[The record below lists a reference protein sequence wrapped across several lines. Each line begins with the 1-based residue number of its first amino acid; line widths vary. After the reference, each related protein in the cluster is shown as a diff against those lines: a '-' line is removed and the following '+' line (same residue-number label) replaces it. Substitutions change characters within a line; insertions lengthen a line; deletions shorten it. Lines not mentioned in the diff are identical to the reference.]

1 MSFILRSYQRF
12 PVVCGATYEHWCHE
26 GQGTVWNL
34 SATGWWMSGDLP
46 LQCGDVCSF
55 QVLLPTRQR
64 VSVAAGIVRWV
75 NGYDYG
81 VETLV
86 MDREAQ
92 DRLREYIQQRTKQL

>member
-1 MSFILRSYQRF
+1 MSLSSRSHYRF
-12 PVVCGATYEHWCHE
+12 PVCCGVTYEHWLHE

-34 SATGWWMSGDLP
+34 SATGWWMSGNLP

-55 QVLLPTRQR
+55 QVVLPTRER

-86 MDREAQ
+86 MDREAH
-92 DRLREYIQQRTKQL
+92 DRLREYIRHRTKQL